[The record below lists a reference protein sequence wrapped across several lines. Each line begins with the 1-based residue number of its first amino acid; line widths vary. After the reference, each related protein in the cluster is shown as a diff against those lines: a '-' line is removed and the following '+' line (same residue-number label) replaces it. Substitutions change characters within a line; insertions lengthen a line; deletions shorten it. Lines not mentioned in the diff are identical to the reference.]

1 MGQPPKN
8 LPMTTEQMLSLNE
21 DRKPKLQK
29 RREAIEANKDTISS
43 LVGNLADRLEEAER
57 YDHKI
62 ALKDA
67 EAVKDITLRYLRS
80 CQISGTMP
88 SMAGVALSLGVAPE
102 TLSRFMKNNAETD
115 SGKWFWMI
123 KSHFA
128 DIINQASL
136 DGVIQPIP
144 AIFTLKANY
153 GWRDDPEPEVHN
165 NDGTEELTPD
175 AIAAKWK
182 DLPE

>member
-1 MGQPPKN
+1 MGRPPNN
-8 LPMTTEQMLSLNE
+8 LPMTTEQMLAMNE
-21 DRKPKLQK
+21 ERKPKK
-29 RREAIEANKDTISS
+29 ASRREVIEANKDTISS

-57 YDHKI
+57 YENKI
-62 ALKDA
+62 SLRDA

-80 CQISGTMP
+80 CQMSGVMP
-88 SMAGVALSLGVAPE
+88 SLAGVALAIGVAPE

-115 SGKWFWMI
+115 SGKWFWMV

-128 DIINQASL
+128 DIINQASM

-144 AIFTLKANY
+144 AIFTLKASY

-165 NDGTEELTPD
+165 NDGAEELTPD